1 MNRPSKRAKVDSSA
15 PKIFSGEE
23 IRALLRS
30 QDVDTLT
37 RGLTSIRN
45 QFTVKLGETISPQ
58 DSRLVLVQ
66 QWLNGSPGAEDI
78 FILWAGAEQR
88 QTALISLLLSVL
100 AVTLSLISS
109 HYTYHSLGH
118 PVVKKLLSPQW
129 TRKLNSYIS
138 GSSNDL
144 ILSTLKLYNSLSG
157 FARGRERKGVL
168 EAFAWEIKSLPKLMN
183 LRRKSKTDESV
194 DPLAKPDIRT
204 LYILFLLSFVDANT
218 PAPVKVVFMEQH
230 RDAFVSMFK
239 GLSQDHYSVIRR
251 VLEVSWAGIWS
262 EPKLKRTLKIGVF
275 NETTIAQLAKLY
287 GRVDSED
294 DDPEHVPA
302 NIVHHFLLAI
312 CTRPGTGI
320 CFKDTGWYP
329 RDVEDAQDDEE
340 VPKSRGGKLYN
351 KMLANVLRSL
361 KVNEDMR
368 QQELSLK
375 ILSSCPELVAGYWS
389 AACLTLE
396 PRLSS
401 RWITNISLFGSIISL
416 PIPVSCFILS
426 EGTGGILYQP
436 SPPPLSITL
445 ENVFPSVNTKVHFT
459 KGLQQA
465 SRSLVQHCTALALSK
480 CLIKYRD
487 VTKHFRMIADALE
500 EGEADGQ
507 WSKRYR
513 ELEKEARKRV
523 PEFQVI
529 VGYSQRTT
537 GQLASQITQSQH
549 QTQAA
554 LLAESAQRL
563 LWLYHDCL
571 PSSVSEA
578 RFDVGKML
586 INFSSIETVE
596 GEGNNENMSPAA
608 RKLHLVRQLH
618 VLRLLQSGDQF
629 SWTSKP
635 GSSKISYL
643 HILLQALT
651 SSNVPAIHST
661 LVHLLEH
668 LLSNSIMFQHNPDEV
683 HLWLIS
689 LPTGR
694 RPPSG
699 GESPDSAKLTD
710 EPESVLAF
718 LDDCIQRCI
727 KTPYRY
733 IEEMQALE
741 STEDRTESQLPSPLL
756 MTLSEQLS
764 AKITTR
770 LLSASDVLA
779 LATFIRSLVFQ
790 LHNSFSQGKA
800 LFSFT
805 DKIDGIL
812 EAQKLFSEYPI
823 VTTAIRREMEIL
835 KYCLGHLRITKSSTP
850 SNIGQDVKSFLR
862 AVEGLQIP
870 PTESARIVAA
880 YELVDWLRLLEQQL
894 RPVDMERLVTIVHRF
909 FPPALEALSQA
920 ANPAHHLLWNGA
932 KLVSKELLPHAK
944 FDWLFVSADEEQIQD
959 QNGQETLVNAVFT
972 HSPSL
977 SDLKRVICQ
986 INHGLIVAAER
997 ANLLRGLLQLLNS
1010 LITRSAFALPN
1021 TDYAALKGFV
1031 FTLESV
1037 QKLCTAS
1044 TLPELVREALRVLV
1058 KDTLDVNSPV
1068 ERSFASDIAFHWLN
1082 EVQAGLDSD
1091 ANVSLEPASIWVVY
1105 LPLDSLL
1112 HLLDSLSQ
1120 GLAKDREQTS
1130 ILDLLDTVISAI
1142 RNFVMQDAQAE
1153 YLLRVKTIQLINL
1166 RSHLSDSVVLEELI
1180 AMTLRSSLPLH
1191 IEGLLHP
1198 IQNAKDAET
1207 RLDRSIARW
1216 THRLETLPTDLQFF
1230 ALLQQ
1235 DHWTSATVE
1244 ILRSLIYKCPCPHG
1258 AFSSWLKANQCLER
1272 DPLGLVSVL
1281 YSYLDVAKCRGVPI
1295 SDAEAEPWVQH
1306 GRRMFGWSTDES
1318 LSPSL
1323 RHTASLCI
1331 TFLFQLL
1338 SSNRSQLEDLILND
1352 LRKLPVKSLT
1362 PDMLLVG
1369 LNVGSEA
1376 SALTNA
1382 LAEHGVQWA
1391 VRHFTD
1397 ENPVDDM
1404 SSRCVKYL
1412 TNVVKMVSLKPHIV
1426 EPLLTAV
1433 TQFQLWNTAALEL
1446 LTAVL
1451 NHVPFKPLMVNRVLQ
1466 NVVQHHRFSKICSAM
1481 DASSSPSRDATISL
1495 LHVLF
1500 HLHPSNT
1507 CQITHVVPLMAV
1519 YHGTA
1524 SISDRKLLSIFRL
1537 FEAQRKTSIGI
1548 LFNQWN
1554 ASHEMTSN
1562 GTLEA
1567 IQSLDPTLL
1576 LQTCLY
1582 YPNWRR
1588 VDDQIDLDKHPVLTY
1603 DPLFV
1608 ILLFAHTLAEDPPQG
1623 TFPWIEFFRTNVVGL
1638 IIRSLSAKDGHI
1650 RELAIY
1656 CISALWKQ
1664 LETVEMQ
1671 EKTSVLYILGLLRDT
1686 IPQPSAGECPKRLP
1700 TYSTLVLL
1708 HALRGVF
1715 YPSHFTYPL
1724 TARFLLQRP
1733 ELDIGDVPMLFGLLY
1748 SSSDNWKQERAWM
1761 IRLLS
1766 DGLVSTDDWR
1776 VFKRRHTWDLL
1787 ASIFQ
1792 ASDDLALRKG
1802 ILEVLANLTCI
1813 PQATT
1818 SLVLKSG
1825 LHCWIEMQLL
1835 NLVEDESVAWLKII
1849 ENIICCSDTKKLET
1863 ATSGQ
1868 WRWIIGRCMSL
1879 LLNDSS
1885 SVKLSV
1891 LSLAARVL
1899 LRLALLP
1906 GPLIPSSASLL
1917 NRTVYC
1923 LQETEK
1929 QIEWKPLGM
1938 SKSAPTPLSS
1948 LHTKLHL
1955 FNNTSDDPVREWGQA
1970 VELLWRVSMTFP
1982 NKEPAWDLLS
1992 SRLLIWRTLV
2002 DAADFSGVAEWARAE
2017 IIRNLI

>member
-1 MNRPSKRAKVDSSA
+1 MNRPSKPAKVDSSVQ
-15 PKIFSGEE
+15 KLSSGEE

-30 QDVDTLT
+30 QDVDILT

-45 QFTVKLGETISPQ
+45 QFTVKPDENISPQ
-58 DSRLVLVQ
+58 DSRLILAQ

-78 FILWAGAEQR
+78 FTLWAGAEQR
-88 QTALISLLLSVL
+88 QTASISLLLSVL
-100 AVTLSLISS
+100 AVTLSLVSS

-118 PVVKKLLSPQW
+118 PIVKQLLSPQW

-168 EAFAWEIKSLPKLMN
+168 EAFAWETKSLPKLMN
-183 LRRKSKTDESV
+183 LRRKSKTDESL

-204 LYILFLLSFVDANT
+204 LYILFLLSFVDTNT
-218 PAPVKVVFMEQH
+218 PVPVKVVFLEQH

-239 GLSQDHYSVIRR
+239 GLSQDHYPVIRK

-275 NETTIAQLAKLY
+275 NETTIAQLAKVY
-287 GRVDSED
+287 DRVDSED
-294 DDPEHVPA
+294 EDPEHVPA

-320 CFKDTGWYP
+320 CFKDNGWYP

-375 ILSSCPELVAGYWS
+375 IMSSCPELVAGYWS
-389 AACLTLE
+389 AASLTLE

-401 RWITNISLFGSIISL
+401 RWITNIALFGSIISL

-426 EGTGGILYQP
+426 ENTDGVLYQP
-436 SPPPLSITL
+436 SPPPLSIVL
-445 ENVFPSVNTKVHFT
+445 ENVFPLVNTKVHFT

-480 CLIKYRD
+480 CLMKYRD

-507 WSKRYR
+507 WSKRCR
-513 ELEKEARKRV
+513 DLEKEARKRV

-537 GQLASQITQSQH
+537 GQLASQLTESQR

-571 PSSVSEA
+571 PDSVSEA
-578 RFDVGKML
+578 RFDIGKML
-586 INFSSIETVE
+586 INFSSTETVE

-618 VLRLLQSGDQF
+618 VLRLLQSSDQF
-629 SWTSKP
+629 SWASKP
-635 GSSKISYL
+635 GQTFINSDPFHFFTK
-643 HILLQALT
+643 ALT
-651 SSNVPAIHST
+651 SSNVLAIHST

-668 LLSNSIMFQHNPDEV
+668 LLGNSIMFQHNPDEV

-689 LPTGR
+689 LPMGR

-699 GESPDSAKLTD
+699 GESPDGAKLTD
-710 EPESVLAF
+710 EPESVLTF
-718 LDDCIQRCI
+718 LDDCIQRCA

-733 IEEMQALE
+733 IEEIQALE
-741 STEDRTESQLPSPLL
+741 SIEDRAESQLPSPLL
-756 MTLSEQLS
+756 ITLSEQLS
-764 AKITTR
+764 AKLTAK

-790 LHNSFSQGKA
+790 LQNSFSQGRA
-800 LFSFT
+800 LLSFT

-812 EAQKLFSEYPI
+812 EPQKLFPEYPI
-823 VTTAIRREMEIL
+823 VTTAIRREVEIL
-835 KYCLGHLRITKSSTP
+835 KYCLGHLRIPKPPTP
-850 SNIGQDVKSFLR
+850 TSIGKDVKSFLR
-862 AVEGLQIP
+862 AVEGLPIP
-870 PTESARIVAA
+870 PIESARIVAA

-920 ANPAHHLLWNGA
+920 ANPAHRLLWNGV
-932 KLVSKELLPHAK
+932 KLVSNELLPYAK
-944 FDWLFVSADEEQIQD
+944 FDWLFVSADEEQIQEQD
-959 QNGQETLVNAVFT
+959 GREILVNAVFA
-972 HSPSL
+972 HLPSL
-977 SDLKRVICQ
+977 SDLKRVMCQ
-986 INHGLIVAAER
+986 ISHCITVAAER
-997 ANLLRGLLQLLNS
+997 ASLLRGLLQLLNS
-1010 LITRSAFALPN
+1010 LITRSASVLPKA
-1021 TDYAALKGFV
+1021 DCAELKGFV
-1031 FTLESV
+1031 FALESV
-1037 QKLCTAS
+1037 QKLCTSSALS
-1044 TLPELVREALRVLV
+1044 EPVREALSALV
-1058 KDTLDVNSPV
+1058 KDTLDTSSPT
-1068 ERSFASDIAFHWLN
+1068 EKGFASDIAFHWLN
-1082 EVQAGLDSD
+1082 EVRVGLGS
-1091 ANVSLEPASIWVVY
+1091 NASIS
-1105 LPLDSLL
+1105 LPFSIDMG
-1112 HLLDSLSQ
+1112 
-1120 GLAKDREQTS
+1120 GLAKDREQAP
-1130 ILDLLDTVISAI
+1130 ILDLLDTVISAV
-1142 RNFVMQDAQAE
+1142 RDFAMRDAQAE
-1153 YLLRVKTIQLINL
+1153 YLLRARTIQLINL
-1166 RSHLSDSVVLEELI
+1166 RSHLSNSAVLEELLAI
-1180 AMTLRSSLPLH
+1180 ALRSSFAITP
-1191 IEGLLHP
+1191 
-1198 IQNAKDAET
+1198 
-1207 RLDRSIARW
+1207 RW
-1216 THRLETLPTDLQFF
+1216 SHRLEPLPTELQFVT
-1230 ALLQQ
+1230 LLQQ
-1235 DHWTSATVE
+1235 EYWTSATAE
-1244 ILRSLIYKCPCPHG
+1244 ILRSLIYKRPCPYG
-1258 AFSSWLKANQCLER
+1258 AFSSWLGTNQCLER
-1272 DPLGLVSVL
+1272 DPLELVSVL
-1281 YSYLDVAKCRGVPI
+1281 YSYLDVAKCRGIAI
-1295 SDAEAEPWVQH
+1295 SEAEAESWVRH
-1306 GRRMFGWSTDES
+1306 GRRMFKWSTDES
-1318 LSPSL
+1318 SSPSL
-1323 RHTASLCI
+1323 RHTASACVTL
-1331 TFLFQLL
+1331 LFQLL
-1338 SSNRSQLEDLILND
+1338 PFHRSQLEDLILND
-1352 LRKLPVKSLT
+1352 LSKLSVKSLT
-1362 PDMLLVG
+1362 PGMLLVG
-1369 LNVGSEA
+1369 LNIGGKA
-1376 SALTNA
+1376 SALTSA

-1397 ENPVDDM
+1397 ENPIDDM

-1412 TNVVKMVSLKPHIV
+1412 TDVVKTVSLKSHIV

-1433 TQFQLWNTAALEL
+1433 TQFQLWNTAAVEL

-1451 NHVPFKPLMVNRVLQ
+1451 SHVPFKPLIVNRVLQ
-1466 NVVQHHRFSKICSAM
+1466 NVIQHHRFAKICSVTG
-1481 DASSSPSRDATISL
+1481 ASSSPLRDAIVNL

-1507 CQITHVVPLMAV
+1507 CQITHIVPLMAV

-1554 ASHEMTSN
+1554 ASHETMSN
-1562 GTLEA
+1562 GALEA

-1576 LQTCLY
+1576 LQTCLH

-1588 VDDQIDLDKHPVLTY
+1588 VDDQVDQVKHPVPTY

-1638 IIRSLSAKDGHI
+1638 VIRSLSAKGGHI

-1671 EKTSVLYILGLLRDT
+1671 EKPSVLYILGLLRDT

-1700 TYSTLVLL
+1700 TYSTLILL

-1715 YPSHFTYPL
+1715 YPSHFAYPL

-1733 ELDIGDVPMLFGLLY
+1733 ELDISDVPMLFGLLY

-1766 DGLVSTDDWR
+1766 DGLVGTDDWR

-1792 ASDDLALRKG
+1792 ASNDVALRKG

-1835 NLVEDESVAWLKII
+1835 NLVEDESIAWLKII
-1849 ENIICCSDTKKLET
+1849 ENIICCSDAKKLET

-1891 LSLAARVL
+1891 LSLVARVL

-1906 GPLIPSSASLL
+1906 GPLIPSSTSLL

-1923 LQETEK
+1923 LEETEK

-1938 SKSAPTPLSS
+1938 SRSAPTPLSS

-1955 FNNTSDDPVREWGQA
+1955 FDNVSDDPVREWGQA
-1970 VELLWRVSMTFP
+1970 VESLWRVSMTFSD
-1982 NKEPAWDLLS
+1982 KEPAWDLLS
-1992 SRLLIWRTLV
+1992 SRLLIWRAQL
-2002 DAADFSGVAEWARAE
+2002 DAVNNTGVAEWARAE
-2017 IIRNLI
+2017 VIRSLT

>member
-1 MNRPSKRAKVDSSA
+1 MNRPSKRVKVDSSVQ
-15 PKIFSGEE
+15 KISSGEE

-37 RGLTSIRN
+37 RGFTSIRN
-45 QFTVKLGETISPQ
+45 QFTVKPDETISPQ

-78 FILWAGAEQR
+78 FTLWAGAEQR
-88 QTALISLLLSVL
+88 QTVLISLLLSVL
-100 AVTLSLISS
+100 AVTLSLLSS

-118 PVVKKLLSPQW
+118 PVVKKLLLSQW

-144 ILSTLKLYNSLSG
+144 ILSTLKLYNSLSA

-183 LRRKSKTDESV
+183 LRRKSKTDEFV

-204 LYILFLLSFVDANT
+204 LYILFLLSFVDADT

-275 NETTIAQLAKLY
+275 NETTVAQLAKVY
-287 GRVDSED
+287 DRVGSED

-320 CFKDTGWYP
+320 CFKDNGWYP

-375 ILSSCPELVAGYWS
+375 IMSSCPELVAGYWS
-389 AACLTLE
+389 AASLTLE

-401 RWITNISLFGSIISL
+401 RWITNIALFGSIISL

-426 EGTGGILYQP
+426 ESADGVLYQP
-436 SPPPLSITL
+436 SPPPLSIIL
-445 ENVFPSVNTKVHFT
+445 ENIFPSVNTKVHFT

-507 WSKRYR
+507 WSKRCR

-537 GQLASQITQSQH
+537 GQLASQLTESQR

-578 RFDVGKML
+578 RFDIGKML
-586 INFSSIETVE
+586 INFSSVEMVE
-596 GEGNNENMSPAA
+596 GEGNKEKLSPAA
-608 RKLHLVRQLH
+608 QKLHLVRQLH
-618 VLRLLQSGDQF
+618 VLRLLQSSDQF

-635 GSSKISYL
+635 GSSKSSYL

-661 LVHLLEH
+661 LVHLLVH

-699 GESPDSAKLTD
+699 GESPDGAKLTD

-718 LDDCIQRCI
+718 LDDCIQRCV

-741 STEDRTESQLPSPLL
+741 PTEDHLESQLPSPLL
-756 MTLSEQLS
+756 ITLSEQLS
-764 AKITTR
+764 AKITAK

-779 LATFIRSLVFQ
+779 LATFIRSIVFQ

-800 LFSFT
+800 LLSFT
-805 DKIDGIL
+805 DKIDSIL
-812 EAQKLFSEYPI
+812 EPQKLFPEYPI
-823 VTTAIRREMEIL
+823 VTTAIRREVEIL
-835 KYCLGHLRITKSSTP
+835 KYCLGHLRIPKSPTP
-850 SNIGQDVKSFLR
+850 TSIGQDVKSFLR
-862 AVEGLQIP
+862 AVERLPISP
-870 PTESARIVAA
+870 IESARIVAA

-894 RPVDMERLVTIVHRF
+894 RPVDMERLVTIIHRF
-909 FPPALEALSQA
+909 FPPALEALLQA

-932 KLVSKELLPHAK
+932 GLVSKEILPYAK
-944 FDWLFVSADEEQIQD
+944 FDWLFVSADEELIQD
-959 QNGQETLVNAVFT
+959 EEGQEILMNAVFA

-977 SDLKRVICQ
+977 SDLKRAICQ
-986 INHGLIVAAER
+986 INHSLTVAAEK
-997 ANLLRGLLQLLNS
+997 AGLLRGLLQLLNS
-1010 LITRSAFALPN
+1010 LIARSASVLPN
-1021 TDYAALKGFV
+1021 ADYTALKGFV
-1031 FTLESV
+1031 FALESI
-1037 QKLCTAS
+1037 QKLCTSS
-1044 TLPELVREALRVLV
+1044 TLPEQVREALHALAR
-1058 KDTLDVNSPV
+1058 DTLDVSSSI
-1068 ERSFASDIAFHWLN
+1068 ERGFASDIAFHWLN
-1082 EVQAGLDSD
+1082 EVRVGLDSD
-1091 ANVSLEPASIWVVY
+1091 ASASLESASMWVVY

-1112 HLLDSLSQ
+1112 DLLDSLSQ
-1120 GLAKDREQTS
+1120 GLAKDREANP
-1130 ILDLLDTVISAI
+1130 IIGLLDTVVSTVRDFAM
-1142 RNFVMQDAQAE
+1142 RDAQAE
-1153 YLLRVKTIQLINL
+1153 YLLRARTMQLIDL
-1166 RSHLSDSVVLEELI
+1166 RSHLSGSAVLEELLAI
-1180 AMTLRSSLPLH
+1180 ALRSSLPLH
-1191 IEGLLHP
+1191 AEGLLHP
-1198 IQNAKDAET
+1198 IQNAEDART
-1207 RLDRSIARW
+1207 CFNRSIARW
-1216 THRLETLPTDLQFF
+1216 SHRLEPLPTELQLV

-1235 DHWTSATVE
+1235 DQWTSATAE
-1244 ILRSLIYKCPCPHG
+1244 ILRSLIYKRPCPHG
-1258 AFSSWLKANQCLER
+1258 AFSSWLKTNQCLER
-1272 DPLGLVSVL
+1272 DPLELVSVL
-1281 YSYLDVAKCRGVPI
+1281 YSYLDVARCRGVAI
-1295 SDAEAEPWVQH
+1295 SAAEAEPWVQH
-1306 GRRMFGWSTDES
+1306 GRQMFKWSTDES
-1318 LSPSL
+1318 LPPRL

-1331 TFLFQLL
+1331 VLLFRLPA
-1338 SSNRSQLEDLILND
+1338 SHRSQLEDQILND
-1352 LRKLPVKSLT
+1352 LRKLSVKSLT
-1362 PDMLLVG
+1362 PDMLFVG
-1369 LNVGSEA
+1369 LNIGDEA

-1382 LAEHGVQWA
+1382 LGEHGVQWA
-1391 VRHFTD
+1391 VRRFTD
-1397 ENPVDDM
+1397 ENPVDDI

-1412 TNVVKMVSLKPHIV
+1412 TGIVNMVSLKPHIA

-1433 TQFQLWNTAALEL
+1433 TQLQLWNTAALEL
-1446 LTAVL
+1446 LAAVL
-1451 NHVPFKPLMVNRVLQ
+1451 NHVPFKPLVVNRVLQ
-1466 NVVQHHRFSKICSAM
+1466 NVVQHHRFAKICSVTG
-1481 DASSSPSRDATISL
+1481 ASSSPLRDATIGL

-1554 ASHEMTSN
+1554 ASHETTSN
-1562 GTLEA
+1562 GALEA
-1567 IQSLDPTLL
+1567 IQSLDPTVL

-1582 YPNWRR
+1582 YPNWRC
-1588 VDDQIDLDKHPVLTY
+1588 VDDQVDQDKHPGPTY

-1638 IIRSLSAKDGHI
+1638 IIRSLSAKDGHL

-1671 EKTSVLYILGLLRDT
+1671 EKTSVLYILGLLRDA
-1686 IPQPSAGECPKRLP
+1686 IPQPSAGESPKRLP

-1708 HALRGVF
+1708 HALRGIF

-1733 ELDIGDVPMLFGLLY
+1733 ELDISDVPMLFGLLY

-1766 DGLVSTDDWR
+1766 DGLVSTDDWK

-1787 ASIFQ
+1787 ASVFQ
-1792 ASDDLALRKG
+1792 ASDDSALRKG

-1849 ENIICCSDTKKLET
+1849 ENLICCSDTKKLET
-1863 ATSGQ
+1863 ATNGQ
-1868 WRWIIGRCMSL
+1868 WRWIIGRCVSL
-1879 LLNDSS
+1879 LLNSSS

-1891 LSLAARVL
+1891 LSLVARVL

-1906 GPLIPSSASLL
+1906 GPLIPTSASLL
-1917 NRTVYC
+1917 NRTVHC
-1923 LQETEK
+1923 LEEMERQL
-1929 QIEWKPLGM
+1929 EWKPLE
-1938 SKSAPTPLSS
+1938 SRRAPTPLSS

-1955 FNNTSDDPVREWGQA
+1955 FNNASEDPVREWGQT
-1970 VELLWRVSMTFP
+1970 VESLWRVSMSFS
-1982 NKEPAWDLLS
+1982 NKELAWDLLS
-1992 SRLLIWRTLV
+1992 SRLLIWRALM
-2002 DAADFSGVAEWARAE
+2002 DAADDCGVAEWARAE
-2017 IIRNLI
+2017 VIRNLI

>member
-1 MNRPSKRAKVDSSA
+1 MNRPSKRVKVDSLVQ
-15 PKIFSGEE
+15 KISSGEE

-45 QFTVKLGETISPQ
+45 QCTVKPDERISPQ

-66 QWLNGSPGAEDI
+66 QWLNGSPGADDI
-78 FILWAGAEQR
+78 FTLWAGAEQR
-88 QTALISLLLSVL
+88 QTGLISLLLSVL
-100 AVTLSLISS
+100 AVTLSLLSTQ
-109 HYTYHSLGH
+109 YTYHSLGH
-118 PVVKKLLSPQW
+118 PVVKKLLLPQW

-183 LRRKSKTDESV
+183 LRRKSKTDEFV

-204 LYILFLLSFVDANT
+204 LYILFLLSFV
-218 PAPVKVVFMEQH
+218 VFLEQH

-275 NETTIAQLAKLY
+275 NETTIAQLAKAY
-287 GRVDSED
+287 DRVDSED

-320 CFKDTGWYP
+320 CFKDNGWYP

-340 VPKSRGGKLYN
+340 VPKGRGGKLYN
-351 KMLANVLRSL
+351 KMLGNVLRSL

-375 ILSSCPELVAGYWS
+375 IIAACPE
-389 AACLTLE
+389 LE

-401 RWITNISLFGSIISL
+401 RWITNIALFGSIVSL

-426 EGTGGILYQP
+426 ESADGILYQP
-436 SPPPLSITL
+436 SPPPLSIIL

-487 VTKHFRMIADALE
+487 ITKHFRMIADALE

-507 WSKRYR
+507 WSKRCR

-537 GQLASQITQSQH
+537 GQLASQLTESQR
-549 QTQAA
+549 QTQDA

-578 RFDVGKML
+578 RFDIGKML
-586 INFSSIETVE
+586 INFSSAEVGK
-596 GEGNNENMSPAA
+596 GEGNREKLSPAA
-608 RKLHLVRQLH
+608 QQLHLVRQLH
-618 VLRLLQSGDQF
+618 VLRLLQSSDQF

-635 GSSKISYL
+635 SSSKSSYL

-651 SSNVPAIHST
+651 SSKVPAIHST
-661 LVHLLEH
+661 LEHLLVH

-689 LPTGR
+689 LPAGR
-694 RPPSG
+694 RPSSG
-699 GESPDSAKLTD
+699 GESPDGAKLTD

-718 LDDCIQRCI
+718 LDDCIQRCV

-733 IEEMQALE
+733 IEEIQALE
-741 STEDRTESQLPSPLL
+741 PTGDQRESQLPSPLL
-756 MTLSEQLS
+756 ITLSEQLS
-764 AKITTR
+764 AKITAK

-779 LATFIRSLVFQ
+779 LATFVRSLVFQ
-790 LHNSFSQGKA
+790 LHSSLSQGNA
-800 LFSFT
+800 LLSFT

-812 EAQKLFSEYPI
+812 ESQKLFPEYPI
-823 VTTAIRREMEIL
+823 VTTTIRREVEIL
-835 KYCLGHLRITKSSTP
+835 KYCLGHLRIPKSPTP
-850 SNIGQDVKSFLR
+850 TSIGQDVKSFLR
-862 AVEGLQIP
+862 AVEKLPIS
-870 PTESARIVAA
+870 TVESARIVSA
-880 YELVDWLRLLEQQL
+880 YEQL
-894 RPVDMERLVTIVHRF
+894 RPVEMERLVTIK
-909 FPPALEALSQA
+909 ALLQA
-920 ANPAHHLLWNGA
+920 ANPAHHLLWNGRRTS
-932 KLVSKELLPHAK
+932 VEGTTTI
-944 FDWLFVSADEEQIQD
+944 FDWLFVSADEEIIQD
-959 QNGQETLVNAVFT
+959 EGGWEILMNALFA

-977 SDLKRVICQ
+977 SDLKRAICQ
-986 INHGLIVAAER
+986 ISHSLTVAAEK
-997 ANLLRGLLQLLNS
+997 AGLLRGLLQLLNS
-1010 LITRSAFALPN
+1010 LIARSASMLPKA
-1021 TDYAALKGFV
+1021 DYTALKGFV
-1031 FTLESV
+1031 FALESV
-1037 QKLCTAS
+1037 QKLCTSS
-1044 TLPELVREALRVLV
+1044 TSPEQVREALRALA
-1058 KDTLDVNSPV
+1058 KDTLDISSSI
-1068 ERSFASDIAFHWLN
+1068 ERGFASDIAFHWLN
-1082 EVQAGLDSD
+1082 EIRVGLDSD
-1091 ANVSLEPASIWVVY
+1091 ASASLESASVWMVY
-1105 LPLDSLL
+1105 LPLDSLFD
-1112 HLLDSLSQ
+1112 LLDSLSQ
-1120 GLAKDREQTS
+1120 SLAKGRETTS
-1130 ILDLLDTVISAI
+1130 CHCTVRDFAM
-1142 RNFVMQDAQAE
+1142 RDAQAE
-1153 YLLRVKTIQLINL
+1153 DLLRARTMQLIDL
-1166 RSHLSDSVVLEELI
+1166 RSYLSGSVVLEGLLAI
-1180 AMTLRSSLPLH
+1180 ALRSSLPLH
-1191 IEGLLHP
+1191 VDGLLHTV
-1198 IQNAKDAET
+1198 QNTADART

-1216 THRLETLPTDLQFF
+1216 NHRLESLPTELQLV

-1235 DHWTSATVE
+1235 DHWTSATAE
-1244 ILRSLIYKCPCPHG
+1244 ILRSLIYKRPCPHG
-1258 AFSSWLKANQCLER
+1258 AILSE
-1272 DPLGLVSVL
+1272 LVSVL
-1281 YSYLDVAKCRGVPI
+1281 YSYLDAARCRGLDI
-1295 SDAEAEPWVQH
+1295 SAAEAEPWVQH
-1306 GRRMFGWSTDES
+1306 GRRMFKWSTDES
-1318 LSPSL
+1318 SPPRL
-1323 RHTASLCI
+1323 RRTASLCI
-1331 TFLFQLL
+1331 VLLFRLL
-1338 SSNRSQLEDLILND
+1338 PSYRSQLEDQILD
-1352 LRKLPVKSLT
+1352 EVRKLSVKSLT
-1362 PDMLLVG
+1362 PDMLFVG
-1369 LNVGSEA
+1369 LNIGSEVM
-1376 SALTNA
+1376 
-1382 LAEHGVQWA
+1382 EYKWA
-1391 VRHFTD
+1391 MRHFTD
-1397 ENPVDDM
+1397 ENPVDDCFHTL
-1404 SSRCVKYL
+1404 S
-1412 TNVVKMVSLKPHIV
+1412 

-1433 TQFQLWNTAALEL
+1433 TQLQVWNIAALEL

-1451 NHVPFKPLMVNRVLQ
+1451 SHVPFKPLVVNRVLQ
-1466 NVVQHHRFSKICSAM
+1466 NVVQHHRFAKICAM
-1481 DASSSPSRDATISL
+1481 LLSGL

-1524 SISDRKLLSIFRL
+1524 SISDQKLLSIFRL

-1554 ASHEMTSN
+1554 ASHETTSN
-1562 GTLEA
+1562 GALEA
-1567 IQSLDPTLL
+1567 IQSLDPT
-1576 LQTCLY
+1576 
-1582 YPNWRR
+1582 
-1588 VDDQIDLDKHPVLTY
+1588 VDQDKHSGLTY

-1638 IIRSLSAKDGHI
+1638 IIRSLSAKDGHL

-1671 EKTSVLYILGLLRDT
+1671 EKTSVLYILGLLRDA

-1733 ELDIGDVPMLFGLLY
+1733 ELDISDVPMLFGSLY
-1748 SSSDNWKQERAWM
+1748 SSSDNWKHERAWM

-1766 DGLVSTDDWR
+1766 DGLVSTDDWK

-1792 ASDDLALRKG
+1792 ASDDSALRKG

-1835 NLVEDESVAWLKII
+1835 NLVEDESIAWLKII

-1863 ATSGQ
+1863 ATNGQ
-1868 WRWIIGRCMSL
+1868 WRWIIGRCVSL
-1879 LLNDSS
+1879 LLNSSS

-1891 LSLAARVL
+1891 LSLTARVL

-1906 GPLIPSSASLL
+1906 GSLIPTSASLL
-1917 NRTVYC
+1917 KRAVQC
-1923 LQETEK
+1923 LEEMER
-1929 QIEWKPLGM
+1929 QIEWKPLE
-1938 SKSAPTPLSS
+1938 SRRAPTPLSS
-1948 LHTKLHL
+1948 LHTKFHL
-1955 FNNTSDDPVREWGQA
+1955 FNNASEDPVREWGLT
-1970 VELLWRVSMTFP
+1970 VESLWRVSMTFS

-1992 SRLLIWRTLV
+1992 SRLLIWRALM
-2002 DAADFSGVAEWARAE
+2002 DAADDNCVAEWARAE
-2017 IIRNLI
+2017 VIRNLI